1 MYGKIGLNNLS
12 ENYHDV
18 ESIIESEESSVKE
31 QINQIVDEICKSEI
45 STSENE
51 NDRISLKT
59 MIYKVKVPKAEVSLT
74 YL

>member
-51 NDRISLKT
+51 
-59 MIYKVKVPKAEVSLT
+59 MIVFH
-74 YL
+74 